1 MEEIASRTHS
11 DSGGVTPS
19 QALADPPEG
28 GFDAIP
34 KKQREELALL
44 CCRIGTDEAQK
55 STRKKKLIR
64 RSAIRYSR
72 AVKGATRDH
81 IRVWAEKTQ
90 DGFAYILTHFIQL
103 SLEGLPVA
111 ESTWISFS
119 LCPRLSS
126 IAMLIRA

>member
-11 DSGGVTPS
+11 DSGGITPS

-55 STRKKKLIR
+55 STRKKKHIR

-81 IRVWAEKTQ
+81 IRVWAE

-126 IAMLIRA
+126 IAMLTRA